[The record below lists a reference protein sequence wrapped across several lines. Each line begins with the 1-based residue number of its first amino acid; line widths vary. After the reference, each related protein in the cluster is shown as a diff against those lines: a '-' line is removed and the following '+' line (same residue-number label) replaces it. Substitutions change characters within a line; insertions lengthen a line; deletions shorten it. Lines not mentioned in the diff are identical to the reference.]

1 MASRLKINLDQL
13 GLTLTKGETYR
24 VAMDENV
31 VFKTGSPIRLPN
43 VSNDNI
49 VEWTASGFSV
59 QSMTLT
65 TEVGNRIKMS
75 FDEDVFVHD
84 DGDYIAATYFEPN
97 YITGVL
103 GTIELYGDDSVLIDS
118 WQFPQDIQQFFTNGF
133 IVESSTALPDD
144 SSSLYITIPEDLFAD
159 VFRVT
164 NNAINDFDFIY
175 EVGPVVTASASISSI
190 ATISYNTGLT
200 NFAVDRD
207 YLSNQSNNVFASDAI
222 SGFVS
227 SANYRIQ
234 VSCTNG
240 EFWKVGQTPSSS
252 ITVDGTGSQISSL
265 LGDWS
270 YHPPLDSTAN
280 DSTSIK
286 ILIELDSE
294 YVLLESTTFDMEYAG
309 AGSVDT
315 TYTFTTD
322 TTYIPLYEEVK
333 YQEFRDIVVVGAGG
347 GAGARAGGGG
357 GMAVIAAPSTQ
368 FTTNTSYPVVV
379 GTGGT
384 ADTTFDGN
392 NSSTDGGDST
402 FFGLTAKGGQLG
414 YSTYVYNG
422 STTTWYVKG
431 GDSYFGNGT
440 GAYSTYFGWGPDSGT
455 QSGQKSGAAAFYN
468 GPGAGAGGAP
478 ATNDSRGD
486 GILYNINQPTPGGT
500 IYGYGGPDANDTTT
514 TNINYTKSPGEGGSA
529 AGYYDNSYQPS
540 PGEDGI
546 VLLRIRGHT

>member
-357 GMAVIAAPSTQ
+357 GMVVIAAPSTQ

-431 GDSYFGNGT
+431 GDSYFWKWHR
-440 GAYSTYFGWGPDSGT
+440 S
-455 QSGQKSGAAAFYN
+455 
-468 GPGAGAGGAP
+468 
-478 ATNDSRGD
+478 
-486 GILYNINQPTPGGT
+486 I
-500 IYGYGGPDANDTTT
+500 
-514 TNINYTKSPGEGGSA
+514 
-529 AGYYDNSYQPS
+529 
-540 PGEDGI
+540 
-546 VLLRIRGHT
+546 

>member
-24 VAMDENV
+24 IAIDENV

-49 VEWTASGFSV
+49 LEWTANGFSV

-65 TEVGNRIKMS
+65 TELGNRIKML
-75 FDEDVFVHD
+75 FDESVFVHD
-84 DGDYIAATYFEPN
+84 EGGYIEATYFEPN

-118 WQFPQDIQQFFTNGF
+118 WQFPQDIQQFYTNGF
-133 IVESSTALPDD
+133 IVESSTVLPED

-159 VFRVT
+159 TFRVT

-175 EVGPVVTASASISSI
+175 EVGPVVTGSASVSSS

-200 NFAVDRD
+200 NFTVDRD

-222 SGFVS
+222 AGFVS

-240 EFWKVGQTPSSS
+240 EFWKVGQNPSSS

-286 ILIELDSE
+286 ILTEVNSQ
-294 YVLLESTTFDMEYAG
+294 YVLLESTTFDMAYAG
-309 AGSVDT
+309 AGSVNT
-315 TYTFTTD
+315 TYTFTGD
-322 TTYIPLYEEVK
+322 TAYIPLYEEVK
-333 YQEFRDIVVVGAGG
+333 YQEFRDMLLVGG
-347 GAGARAGGGG
+347 GGGGSARAGGGG
-357 GMAVIAAPSTQ
+357 GMVVVAAPSTQ
-368 FTTNTSYPVVV
+368 FTTNTSYPVFV

-384 ADTTFDGN
+384 ADDTFTD
-392 NSSTDGGDST
+392 SSTSTAGGDTT
-402 FFGLTAKGGQLG
+402 FFGLTAKGGQQG
-414 YSTYVYNG
+414 ISTFSYNG
-422 STTTWYVKG
+422 STTTWFVKG
-431 GDSYFGNGT
+431 GDSYYGDGVNT
-440 GAYSTYFGWGPDSGT
+440 PSTYTGPTDSGT
-455 QSGQKSGAAAFYN
+455 QSGQKSAAAAFYD
-468 GPGAGAGGAP
+468 GPGAGAGGVP
-478 ATNDSRGD
+478 ADEDTRGVGVYYSLTD
-486 GILYNINQPTPGGT
+486 TTYGVGGA
-500 IYGYGGPDANDTTT
+500 DANDDRPVPLTFEPD
-514 TNINYTKSPGEGGSA
+514 IGSGGWA
-529 AGYYDNSYQPS
+529 EGYYSNGFDTSAGVN
-540 PGEDGI
+540 GI
-546 VLLRIRGHT
+546 VVLRIRGHT

>member
-1 MASRLKINLDQL
+1 MASRLKINLGQL

-24 VAMDENV
+24 IAMDENV

-43 VSNDNI
+43 LSNDNI

-59 QSMTLT
+59 QSMTVT
-65 TEVGNRIKMS
+65 TEVGNRIKML

-118 WQFPQDIQQFFTNGF
+118 WQFPQDIQQFYTNGF
-133 IVESSTALPDD
+133 IVESSTVLPDD

-175 EVGPVVTASASISSI
+175 EVGPVVTGSASVSSVASLSHDNGI
-190 ATISYNTGLT
+190 T
-200 NFAVDRD
+200 NFAVNRD

-222 SGFVS
+222 AGFVS
-227 SANYRIQ
+227 DANYRIQ

-240 EFWKVGQTPSSS
+240 EFWKTGQAPSSS

-265 LGDWS
+265 LDDWL

-286 ILIELDSE
+286 ILIELDSQ
-294 YVLLESTTFDMEYAG
+294 YRLLESTTFDMAYAG

-315 TYTFTTD
+315 TYTFNTSD
-322 TTYIPLYEEVK
+322 SAFIPLYEEVK
-333 YQEFRDIVVVGAGG
+333 YQEHRDIILVGGGG
-347 GAGARAGGGG
+347 GASARAGGGG
-357 GMAVIAAPSTQ
+357 GMVVTANPSTQ

-384 ADTTFDGN
+384 ADTTFNGN

-402 FFGLTAKGGQLG
+402 FFGATAKGGQLG
-414 YSTYVYNG
+414 YSTYSYNG

-431 GDSYFGNGT
+431 GDSYYGDGT
-440 GAYSTYFGWGPDSGT
+440 GAYSTYSGSGPDSGT
-455 QSGQKSGAAAFYN
+455 QSGQKSAAAAFYN
-468 GPGAGAGGAP
+468 GPGAGAGGVP
-478 ATNDSRGD
+478 ATNDQPGV
-486 GILYNINQPTPGGT
+486 GIIIGNFEYGKGGT
-500 IYGYGGPDANDTTT
+500 DANDGLTTGT
-514 TNINYTKSPGEGGSA
+514 NYTLTPGEGGA
-529 AGYYDNSYQPS
+529 AEGYYTNNYQPA
-540 PGEDGI
+540 DGQHGI
-546 VLLRIRGHT
+546 IILRIRGHT